1 MHLYMKSIMMCERL
15 EEKGMIQEIRQML
28 FQLQDTQYRDFHKKL
43 IPTIDEKTIIGV
55 RVPELRKLARKL
67 VKQEGID
74 EFLLDLPHAYYEE
87 NQLHALMI
95 AEEKD
100 FEISMQKISRFLPY
114 IDNWAVCDQKANP
127 VYKKNKEKLLTYI
140 EQWIESDQT
149 YTVRYAI
156 GLLMQHFLD
165 DAFDIR
171 YPKMA
176 AAVRSEEYYIQMMVA
191 WYFATA
197 LAKQYEAIL
206 PFIEEKCLDVWT
218 HNKAIQKAVESYRIT
233 PEQKAYLKTL
243 KV

>member
-1 MHLYMKSIMMCERL
+1 
-15 EEKGMIQEIRQML
+15 MIQEIRQML

-55 RVPELRKLARKL
+55 RVPELRKLAKKL

-127 VYKKNKEKLLTYI
+127 VYKKNREKLLPYI

>member
-1 MHLYMKSIMMCERL
+1 
-15 EEKGMIQEIRQML
+15 MIQEIRQML

-55 RVPELRKLARKL
+55 RVPELRKLAKKL

-87 NQLHALMI
+87 NQLHAFLI

-100 FEISMQKISRFLPY
+100 FEISIQKISRFLPY
-114 IDNWAVCDQKANP
+114 IDNWAVCDQKVNP
-127 VYKKNKEKLLTYI
+127 VYKENKEKLLPYI
-140 EQWIESDQT
+140 EQWMESDQT

-165 DAFDIR
+165 EAFDIR

-176 AAVRSEEYYIQMMVA
+176 AAVRSEEYYIRMMVA

-197 LAKQYEAIL
+197 LAKQYDVIL

-218 HNKAIQKAVESYRIT
+218 HNKTIQKAVESYRIT